1 MGSNLIATHR
11 LDHLDDLIEQLARRG
26 FRICVGS
33 IGGKLHQPVLAR
45 RKTGRTS
52 AAMFAAGL
60 TRERQLDG
68 RLAKSVKSELGQTET
83 NRHVRFT
90 SGFTPITD
98 INLGQIARMR
108 LGGQT

>member
-1 MGSNLIATHR
+1 MGSNLVATHP
-11 LDHLDDLIEQLARRG
+11 LDHLDDLVEQLARRG

-68 RLAKSVKSELGQTET
+68 RLAKSVKSELGQ
-83 NRHVRFT
+83 NAKCSSRVDVF
-90 SGFTPITD
+90 
-98 INLGQIARMR
+98 R
-108 LGGQT
+108 LTAENGH